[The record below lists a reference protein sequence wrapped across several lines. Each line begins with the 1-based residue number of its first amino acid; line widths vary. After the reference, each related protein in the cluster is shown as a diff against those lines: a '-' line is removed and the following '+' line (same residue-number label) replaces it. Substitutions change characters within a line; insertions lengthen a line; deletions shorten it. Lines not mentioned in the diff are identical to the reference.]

1 MNKGSIALASFAISA
16 IAMAASDENIGS
28 ASGGEI
34 KKIKFAEKTSEGT
47 VLSFKFGNDTVV
59 TVDLSELS
67 ETMQENLMVH
77 GALQKIGDSY
87 ASAGGDY
94 AFAIAAAEK
103 VIDNLKNDL
112 WGSARTGSGEG
123 KKSSGELATA
133 LSLLQGKDVAEVAAA
148 LEAATDEQRK
158 AVRSHPAV
166 KAKIAELRAAKAA
179 EALAKA
185 GDAGILS
192 F

>member
-1 MNKGSIALASFAISA
+1 MS
-16 IAMAASDENIGS
+16 E
-28 ASGGEI
+28 EV
-34 KKIKFAEKTSEGT
+34 KKVKFCDKSSEG
-47 VLSFKFGNDTVV
+47 VIVSFKFGNGTELSL
-59 TVDLSELS
+59 DLSTLS
-67 ETMQENLMVH
+67 EDMQTELMCH

-94 AFAIAAAEK
+94 AFAVAAAEK
-103 VIDNLKNDL
+103 VIANLQNDM
-112 WGSARTGSGEG
+112 WGAARTSSGGG
-123 KKSSGELATA
+123 KKSVGELATA
-133 LSLLQGKDVAEVAAA
+133 LAQLQGKDVAEVAAA

-166 KAKIAELRAAKAA
+166 KAKIAELRAAKAQ

-185 GDAGILS
+185 GDAGVLS

>member
-1 MNKGSIALASFAISA
+1 MSEEKKVKFCEKSA
-16 IAMAASDENIGS
+16 
-28 ASGGEI
+28 
-34 KKIKFAEKTSEGT
+34 EGT
-47 VLSFKFGNDTVV
+47 VVSFKFGNDTVV
-59 TVDLSELS
+59 SLDLSTLS
-67 ETMQENLMVH
+67 EDIQQELMVH

-87 ASAGGDY
+87 ASAGGDF

-103 VIDNLKNDL
+103 VVENLTNGL
-112 WGSARTGSGEG
+112 WGSARASSGES

-133 LSLLQGKDVAEVAAA
+133 LAQLQGKDVAEVVAA

-158 AVRSHPAV
+158 AVRAHPAV

-185 GDAGILS
+185 GEAGVLS

>member
-1 MNKGSIALASFAISA
+1 MNDQ
-16 IAMAASDENIGS
+16 AAEV
-28 ASGGEI
+28 

-47 VLSFKFGNDTVV
+47 VLSFKFGNDTVL

-112 WGSARTGSGEG
+112 WGSARTGSGES

>member
-1 MNKGSIALASFAISA
+1 MNDEVKKVKFCEKS
-16 IAMAASDENIGS
+16 SD
-28 ASGGEI
+28 
-34 KKIKFAEKTSEGT
+34 GT
-47 VLSFKFGNDTVV
+47 VVSFKFGNGTEV
-59 TVDLSELS
+59 TLDLSTIPE
-67 ETMQENLMVH
+67 ETQQDLMIH

-94 AFAIAAAEK
+94 AFGVASAEK
-103 VIDNLKNDL
+103 VIENLQNGL
-112 WGSARTGSGEG
+112 WGTPRVGGSGDS

-158 AVRSHPAV
+158 ALRSHPAV

-185 GDAGILS
+185 GDSAALPV

>member
-1 MNKGSIALASFAISA
+1 M
-16 IAMAASDENIGS
+16 
-28 ASGGEI
+28 
-34 KKIKFAEKTSEGT
+34 
-47 VLSFKFGNDTVV
+47 LSFKFGNDTVV

-67 ETMQENLMVH
+67 EDMQSNLMVH

-103 VIDNLKNDL
+103 VIDNLRNDL

-133 LSLLQGKDVAEVAAA
+133 LSILQGKDVE
-148 LEAATDEQRK
+148 
-158 AVRSHPAV
+158 
-166 KAKIAELRAAKAA
+166 IGRAHV
-179 EALAKA
+179 
-185 GDAGILS
+185 
-192 F
+192 